1 MQKSFFQ
8 HKDAHDCPHRDTP
21 CLPLFLITI
30 SSFCGY
36 RSMTALFY
44 RNVFLS
50 INLFHLIAPIP
61 IYLKLVIALAI
72 FQIFVSFPKF
82 FESFMRFIC
91 TFFPAGPSD
100 LGVYQDVSRM
110 ISTNQCNKSLV
121 ISQKYSCTGDWKGF

>member
-1 MQKSFFQ
+1 MKINVLSWKQSRKRHMQKSFFQ

-72 FQIFVSFPKF
+72 FQIFVSFPNF
-82 FESFMRFIC
+82 LSHSWDSYVLFSQQVHQILEFI
-91 TFFPAGPSD
+91 
-100 LGVYQDVSRM
+100 RM
-110 ISTNQCNKSLV
+110 SPEWFLLISATNL
-121 ISQKYSCTGDWKGF
+121 